1 MSLTD
6 KSTKDNYIKLIVSV
20 GREPEVASSENL
32 NERIWFKEI
41 DITDKLMGEVN
52 EVDEHTIR
60 AIKWQM
66 GNTGSTQVVSDL
78 KRLKDTIDW
87 EAERIFDACIVNE
100 KQKKAIKELFS
111 TRMYDAFNRDWKDLE
126 FATALLKQNEK

>member
-20 GREPEVASSENL
+20 GHEPESASSENL

-52 EVDEHTIR
+52 EIDNHTIR
-60 AIKWQM
+60 GIRWQM
-66 GNTGSTQVVSDL
+66 GNTGNMQVVADL
-78 KRLKDTIDW
+78 KRLKDMIDW

-111 TRMYDAFNRDWKDLE
+111 TRMYDAFNMDWKDLK
-126 FATALLKQNEK
+126 FATALLKKNEK

>member
-20 GREPEVASSENL
+20 GREPGEVSSENL

-41 DITDKLMGEVN
+41 DITDKLIGEVN
-52 EVDEHTIR
+52 EIDEYTIR
-60 AIKWQM
+60 GIRWQM
-66 GNTGSTQVVSDL
+66 GNAGNTQVVSNI
-78 KRLKDTIDW
+78 KRLKDTIGR

-111 TRMYDAFNRDWKDLE
+111 TRMHEAFNRDWKDLE
-126 FATALLKQNEK
+126 FATTLLKQNAK